1 MRRRTRVGGKA
12 IKARRRKA
20 ATPQRFSAPKVS
32 GRRNASSTNA
42 GTTIASLKRERD
54 EALEQLS
61 AASEVLKVISS
72 SPGDLRPV
80 FEAILEKATRICEA
94 NFEILFRL
102 DGGVI
107 HVGATLGVPLAL
119 TKFMQSVRR
128 PGPHTATARAMRTG
142 QAIHI
147 LDVREERGYR
157 EGDPMLV
164 FGADKVGIRTLLA
177 APMLKD
183 MVPIGSIGVYR
194 TEVRPFTDKQ
204 IELLKNFAAQAVI
217 AIENTRLLS
226 ELRQRT
232 DDLTEVFGAADG
244 YQRDSA
250 RDLQFT
256 E

>member
-1 MRRRTRVGGKA
+1 M
-12 IKARRRKA
+12 
-20 ATPQRFSAPKVS
+20 TP
-32 GRRNASSTNA
+32 N
-42 GTTIASLKRERD
+42 
-54 EALEQLS
+54 
-61 AASEVLKVISS
+61 
-72 SPGDLRPV
+72 
-80 FEAILEKATRICEA
+80 CEA
-94 NFEILFRL
+94 NFGIRFRL

-107 HVGATLGVPLAL
+107 YVGATLGVPLAL
-119 TKFMQSVRR
+119 TKFMQSARR

-164 FGADKVGIRTLLA
+164 FGADKVGIRTPPA

-183 MVPIGSIGVYR
+183 MVPIGSIGVDR

-232 DDLTEVFGAADG
+232 DDLTDFWSS
-244 YQRDSA
+244 RRLSA
-250 RDLQFT
+250 RFARSPIHRVTLPVLELVAEHAARICEAQFVHIIIVDNGVLRISRYRG
-256 E
+256 